1 MAKSEKS
8 KWDKQQCRKKM
19 YSCNKFVAR
28 QRKRKERSATQWRK
42 NIRDDVKKVDALFIF
57 LHQKG
62 QPQSAG

>member
-1 MAKSEKS
+1 
-8 KWDKQQCRKKM
+8 M

-57 LHQKG
+57 LH
-62 QPQSAG
+62 